1 MGVDHATMS
10 FRFLPGLCQSCIM
23 ICDLV
28 LLDARLR
35 TERISPTMVHNPP
48 AVEAKACNDEERTI
62 QLVESLRRISAVQ
75 PA

>member
-1 MGVDHATMS
+1 
-10 FRFLPGLCQSCIM
+10 M